1 MAASSLSEADEEILC
16 QTMEPFRGFEV
27 KDRRWRLRTYKKCF
41 VACDAIS
48 WLVSSGIQQ
57 GGQALSRGSALAL
70 LERFRNLGLIVH
82 VCDRGKP
89 VSDELLFFEFTGEAK
104 KVFSGK
110 KRTLKE
116 GLAIRSLDE
125 ILVAL
130 KHPATGLVVKDRQWR
145 LKTYKQCFVASEM
158 IDWLIANLRLRSR
171 PDAVELA
178 NKLVACGA
186 IRHVVITQPVRD
198 AYLFF
203 EFTPDAA
210 VTGLQSETKPVSID
224 NFTTVRVLGVGGFGR
239 VVLAQK
245 NDTKKLYAIKM
256 LKKSALFG
264 EKELRNMQSELEI
277 LKNDHAFLVHLYWSF
292 QSETHIFL
300 VMDYLP
306 GGDLFFHLQKHKNG
320 FPREVVRIFV
330 AETILALEYLHACGI
345 IYRDIKLENILL
357 DADGHIC
364 LTDFGL
370 SKPLGDAE
378 RTETMCGTPG
388 YLAPEILSGKPY
400 TVAVDYWSLGVLM
413 FEISTGLNPFL
424 AETTHKTLQ
433 NILHKPIVLPDSL
446 FSKEAKS
453 FLQLL
458 LVRDPSQ
465 RLSNPDLMKEHPY
478 FKSLDFSKLL
488 VKKIKSPYEV
498 TISSAT
504 DTSNFDSHFTSQPV
518 EIDTPP
524 TPHAGTSTASTA
536 SSSVSS
542 ASSSSIA
549 SASDPS
555 DQFASFDYVSPDA
568 AIF

>member
-1 MAASSLSEADEEILC
+1 MASSSLVANDEELLC
-16 QTMEPFRGFEV
+16 TIMEPFHGFEV

-41 VACDAIS
+41 VAEDAVG
-48 WLVSSGIQQ
+48 WLVAAGIQVD
-57 GGQALSRGSALAL
+57 GQPVDRGRAVEL
-70 LERFRNLGLIVH
+70 LEQFRRFGLIVH
-82 VCDRGKP
+82 VVDRDKP
-89 VSDELLFFEFTGEAK
+89 FSDDMLYFEFSANAK
-104 KVFSGK
+104 RIFASK
-110 KRTLKE
+110 KRTLQE

-125 ILVAL
+125 VLAAM

-145 LKTYKQCFVASEM
+145 LKTYRQCFVASEM

-178 NKLVACGA
+178 NKFIACGA

-203 EFTPDAA
+203 IFAETAEGMRI
-210 VTGLQSETKPVSID
+210 TGSDEIKPVSID
-224 NFTTVRVLGVGGFGR
+224 DFTTVRVLGVGGFGK
-239 VVLAQK
+239 VVLAMK
-245 NDTKKLYAIKM
+245 KDTRKLYAIKA

-292 QSETHIFL
+292 QSDSHIYL

-306 GGDLFFHLQKHKNG
+306 GGDLFFHLQRNKNG
-320 FPREVVRIFV
+320 FPREVVRMFV

-357 DADGHIC
+357 HSDGHIC

-388 YLAPEILSGKPY
+388 YLAPEILSGRPY

-424 AETTHKTLQ
+424 AENTHKTLQ
-433 NILHKPIVLPDSL
+433 NILHKPIILPDSL
-446 FSKEAKS
+446 LSKEAKS

-458 LVRDPSQ
+458 LVRDPTQ
-465 RLSNPDLMKEHPY
+465 RLTNPDLMKEHP
-478 FKSLDFSKLL
+478 FFRGIDFSKLL
-488 VKKIKSPYEV
+488 VKKVKSPYV
-498 TISSAT
+498 VAISSAT
-504 DTSNFDSHFTSQPV
+504 DTSNFDSHFTTQP
-518 EIDTPP
+518 I
-524 TPHAGTSTASTA
+524 
-536 SSSVSS
+536 SVDLSS
-542 ASSSSIA
+542 ASSSS
-549 SASDPS
+549 SSSSSSSTDS
-555 DQFASFDYVSPDA
+555 NQFANFDYTAPDA
-568 AIF
+568 GFLG